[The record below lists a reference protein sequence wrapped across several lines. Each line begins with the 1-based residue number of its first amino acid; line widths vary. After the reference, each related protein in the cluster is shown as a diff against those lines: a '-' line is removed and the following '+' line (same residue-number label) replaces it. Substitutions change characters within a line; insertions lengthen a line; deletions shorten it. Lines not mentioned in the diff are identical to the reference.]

1 MPEGPTRPH
10 KLAKSAQHVPH
21 VLGLLMALW
30 GRRMAGDG
38 GSVLP
43 LPLAAHRGQRSIP
56 SHGVR
61 IKRQALQNV
70 ASVAYATDCGGGSW

>member
-38 GSVLP
+38 GSVAP
-43 LPLAAHRGQRSIP
+43 LLLAADCDGRL
-56 SHGVR
+56 
-61 IKRQALQNV
+61 ALEFFTGLWKNHPYKMLQV
-70 ASVAYATDCGGGSW
+70 